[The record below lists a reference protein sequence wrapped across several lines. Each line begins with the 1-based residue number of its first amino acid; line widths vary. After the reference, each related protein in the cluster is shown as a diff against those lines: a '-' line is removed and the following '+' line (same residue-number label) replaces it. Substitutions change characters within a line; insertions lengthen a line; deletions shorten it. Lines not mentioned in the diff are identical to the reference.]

1 MTPKQETSL
10 ERAFGRME
18 GQLESVITS
27 LAEVKQN
34 LEDANEYRHEVR
46 TRLENVE
53 RQHKNLSEVA
63 ASFTALQQSIRDGRN
78 QAKGIVIGVGLA
90 AGAGGATI
98 ATFARYVWDW
108 AAKVI

>member
-1 MTPKQETSL
+1 MTPKAETSL

-34 LEDANEYRHEVR
+34 LEEANEYRHEVR

-53 RQHKNLSEVA
+53 RQHKSLSEVA
-63 ASFTALQQSIRDGRN
+63 ESFGALQQSIRDGRM
-78 QAKGIVIGVGLA
+78 QVRGIVMGVGLA
-90 AGAGGATI
+90 AGTAGATLPTI
-98 ATFARYVWDW
+98 VQKVWAIFAG
-108 AAKVI
+108 A

>member
-27 LAEVKQN
+27 LAEVQKN
-34 LEDANEYRHEVR
+34 LQEANEHRHEVR

-53 RQHKNLSEVA
+53 RQHASLSEVA
-63 ASFTALQQSIRDGRN
+63 ESFGALQQSIRDGKMQVR
-78 QAKGIVIGVGLA
+78 GIVMGVGLA
-90 AGAGGATI
+90 AGTAGAALPTIVQKIWTAISGA
-98 ATFARYVWDW
+98 
-108 AAKVI
+108 